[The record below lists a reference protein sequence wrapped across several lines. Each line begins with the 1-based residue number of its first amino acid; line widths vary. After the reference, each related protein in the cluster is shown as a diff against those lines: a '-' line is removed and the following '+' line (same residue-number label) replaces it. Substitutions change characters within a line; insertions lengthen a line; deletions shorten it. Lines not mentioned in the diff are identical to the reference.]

1 MAMMA
6 EPSLRRWQWKEFRA
20 DTFTHFYDLQEG
32 GWNDLGPTGT
42 LRVKNAWVNGSPVGT
57 TFFMT
62 QDTMISVKI
71 TLLAVLPQ
79 GAIFCRSTFPRI
91 WVAVREKPNLHL
103 PRRIINL
110 DVHAQEIDEWTCDFT
125 SMSGTI
131 LASTVVRD
139 GATIEDA
146 VVKVDHLMPQ
156 GQLKLIVGT
165 VEVTP
170 RNIKSLVGGKLH
182 DSWDQPPVP
191 QCFGGYGDNQGI
203 TEIMERLKNKDF
215 SCSPQLVDG
224 KVVEKAAT
232 NQKSGGKKPASSTKK
247 KMSKVKD
254 KNPDAMVKDKKH
266 EAKVKDKKP
275 DAKVKKQSVNKKK
288 TMKRPSKN

>member
-1 MAMMA
+1 
-6 EPSLRRWQWKEFRA
+6 
-20 DTFTHFYDLQEG
+20 
-32 GWNDLGPTGT
+32 
-42 LRVKNAWVNGSPVGT
+42 
-57 TFFMT
+57 MT

-103 PRRIINL
+103 PRQIINL
-110 DVHAQEIDEWTCDFT
+110 DVHAQEIDEWKCDFT

-215 SCSPQLVDG
+215 SCPPQLVDG

>member
-1 MAMMA
+1 MA

-20 DTFTHFYDLQEG
+20 DTFTHFYDLQGG

-42 LRVKNAWVNGSPVGT
+42 LRVKSAWVNGSPVGT

-62 QDTMISVKI
+62 QDTMISIKI

-79 GAIFCRSTFPRI
+79 GSIFCRSTFPRI
-91 WVAVREKPNLHL
+91 WVAVREKPNPNL
-103 PRRIINL
+103 PRQIINL
-110 DVHAQEIDEWTCDFT
+110 DVQPQEIDEWRCDFT

-156 GQLKLIVGT
+156 GQLKLIVET

-170 RNIKSLVGGKLH
+170 RNIKSLVGGKMH

-191 QCFGGYGDNQGI
+191 QCFGGYGEHQGI
-203 TEIMERLKNKDF
+203 AEEMERLKNKDF
-215 SCSPQLVDG
+215 SCPPQLVDG
-224 KVVEKAAT
+224 RVVEKTA
-232 NQKSGGKKPASSTKK
+232 TKK
-247 KMSKVKD
+247 KSNMSKVKD
-254 KNPDAMVKDKKH
+254 KNPDAMVKDKKP

-275 DAKVKKQSVNKKK
+275 DAKVKKQSVDEKK
-288 TMKRPSKN
+288 TMKRPSKK

>member
-1 MAMMA
+1 MA

-91 WVAVREKPNLHL
+91 WVAVREKPNLNL
-103 PRRIINL
+103 PRQIINL
-110 DVHAQEIDEWTCDFT
+110 DVHAQEIDEWRCDFT

-215 SCSPQLVDG
+215 SCPPQLVDG

-254 KNPDAMVKDKKH
+254 KNPDAMVKH

-275 DAKVKKQSVNKKK
+275 DAKVKKQSVDKKK

>member
-91 WVAVREKPNLHL
+91 WVAVREKP
-103 PRRIINL
+103 RRIINL
-110 DVHAQEIDEWTCDFT
+110 DAHAQEIDEWTCDFT

-275 DAKVKKQSVNKKK
+275 DAKVKKQSVDKKK